1 MAQLKDLLVGYEQV
15 RPQTDKKQFVLESTP
30 LPNLYKYLDRIGGLK
45 TKEVTN
51 IVEPLVIKPEIIQES
66 VKEPIQVRIKRV
78 NNLSNYNKFMNE
90 LNTYADKYGLDE
102 QTKKELEYLAAV
114 ESDYNQK
121 ALNTTST
128 AAGYFQ
134 FLDSTRKDYSNVS
147 KEQFLNSPEEQ
158 FNAATKYLKYLKTA
172 LIKPDIWQKGRE
184 NLSDFQILYG
194 VWWRPKSIINYIK
207 NGKDTYVNPDGMT
220 LERILNYAK

>member
-15 RPQTDKKQFVLESTP
+15 RPQTDKKQFVLESTL

-51 IVEPLVIKPEIIQES
+51 IVEPLVIKPEIIQEN

-90 LNTYADKYGLDE
+90 LNAYANKYGLDE

-121 ALNTTST
+121 ALNATST

-172 LIKPDIWQKGRE
+172 LIKPEIWQKGRE

-194 VWWRPKSIINYIK
+194 AWWRPKSIINYIK